1 MSRVL
6 PARRVLLGTWAGAG
20 EQRWTDLGGPLP
32 ADQGRQEAGEPTPR
46 AELLG
51 LPNPETGEGV
61 LAPRADL
68 LGLCTLETGEPAP
81 QADLLGLP
89 APETGEGVLAP
100 QATLLGLP
108 APETGEPTP

>member
-32 ADQGRQEAGEPTPR
+32 ADQGRQ
-46 AELLG
+46 
-51 LPNPETGEGV
+51 
-61 LAPRADL
+61 
-68 LGLCTLETGEPAP
+68 ETGEPAP